1 MRTNLSLHMITAD
14 DLEAGGGTKA
24 GLYVA
29 ANDGQIS
36 FGIGRVSLF
45 FDGPTEFAAWLTK
58 LNALAADTPCVV
70 EAMNPEPEFAAT
82 DVPAAALA
90 DYERYCDQ
98 LVTFTPDAT
107 PATLAA
113 WWARYADNYEAMP
126 MAVGVEG
133 EHNIDGSLCT
143 LTDCEGVHEVST
155 CPPGSFGLCLEESG
169 GYLCTRP
176 VGHEDEHVAS
186 GVHSEH
192 IHGGS
197 VRWPQ

>member
-1 MRTNLSLHMITAD
+1 MRTNLSLHNITAD

-24 GLYVA
+24 GLHVA

-58 LNALAADTPCVV
+58 LNALAAATREVV
-70 EAMNPEPEFAAT
+70 EAMESLTQVELQMAAG
-82 DVPAAALA
+82 
-90 DYERYCDQ
+90 ERYCD
-98 LVTFTPDAT
+98 VETTTEHDGVFICTRPAGHGGAHAAHITPDMPPVHAW
-107 PATLAA
+107 AA
-113 WWARYADNYEAMP
+113 AAP
-126 MAVGVEG
+126 VE
-133 EHNIDGSLCT
+133 
-143 LTDCEGVHEVST
+143 
-155 CPPGSFGLCLEESG
+155 PGWCRCLEESG